1 MAVTFP
7 VGFNIVGSDPIDSRI
22 VVANQSARLSFSSVN
37 IYEGM
42 LVYQKDNDSLYV
54 LTDTSKWNLND
65 GWTLVGPVTAIIA
78 GTNISASSTTGSV
91 TLALS
96 SSVSISDITASYV
109 TGGTAIFNSLT
120 GTYINSDL
128 LSGSSLIISAS
139 AISASNY
146 IGLPSGLTVG
156 GSDTQI
162 QFNSGSVFS
171 GSANLTFDYDTSI
184 LSGTTAQFSTI
195 TGSSVSSS
203 NYIGDGANIINLTS
217 SNINNFTN
225 DVRAQFSA
233 GTNIQINNG
242 AISASSTT
250 AGGSDTQIQFNSGS
264 TFSGS
269 ANLTYNYSS
278 NILSGTTAQFTYI
291 TSSNLSSSNYIGDAS
306 QLINIT
312 SSNISNFTNDVRA
325 QFSAGNN
332 IQINNGAISA
342 SITVAGGS
350 DTQIQ
355 FNSGSSFS
363 GSSNL
368 TYDYSSNILSGTT
381 AQFNTIT
388 GSTITGSFVRTTE
401 LTASTIS
408 ASSYLGINTNAAG
421 ADTQIQFNSGSAF
434 NGSSNLT
441 YDYSIGQMTLTG
453 TLVVSGTLY
462 ANEYHTNIISSS
474 IIYSSG
480 STKFGDDASDVHEFT
495 GSIYAGVISGTT
507 AQFTSL
513 TGSGSSITDLT
524 ASNISNFTNDVRA
537 QISAGT
543 GIQINAGV
551 ISASNIPNSS
561 LQNSA
566 VSIGNTVFSLGSTGS
581 TIQGLSELTSSFI
594 SGATSV
600 FTTLTSSNITGTT
613 IQIDTVTSSYSS
625 VGTLSV
631 TSGIIVDNSSFS
643 FGYTNVTTNYQMT
656 TSSCIIG
663 VSASSALTLTLPSAS
678 QVSSGR
684 YFIIK
689 DEAGNSSTYNITIS
703 CSVGSGDTI
712 DNISSSVINVNNGS
726 YTIYRG
732 ESNKYYI
739 V

>member
-7 VGFNIVGSDPIDSRI
+7 TGFNVVNADPIDSRI
-22 VVANQSARLSFSSVN
+22 VVANQAGRLGFSSVN
-37 IYEGM
+37 VYEG
-42 LVYQKDNDSLYV
+42 LVVYQKDNDSLYV

-139 AISASNY
+139 TISASNY

-156 GSDTQI
+156 GSDTQIQFNSGSTFSGSSNLIYNYTTNTLSGTTARFNIVTGSNITGSNAEITYLTASVISASSYLGISTTTSAGGADKQI

-184 LSGTTAQFSTI
+184 LSGTTTQFSTI

-217 SNINNFTN
+217 SNIN
-225 DVRAQFSA
+225 
-233 GTNIQINNG
+233 
-242 AISASSTT
+242 
-250 AGGSDTQIQFNSGS
+250 
-264 TFSGS
+264 
-269 ANLTYNYSS
+269 
-278 NILSGTTAQFTYI
+278 
-291 TSSNLSSSNYIGDAS
+291 
-306 QLINIT
+306 
-312 SSNISNFTNDVRA
+312 NFTNDVRA

-388 GSTITGSFVRTTE
+388 GSTITGSLVRTTE

-613 IQIDTVTSSYSS
+613 IQVDTVTSSYSS

-643 FGYTNVTTNYQMT
+643 FGYTKVTTNYQMT
-656 TSSCIIG
+656 TASCIVG

-689 DEAGNSSTYNITIS
+689 DEAGNSATNNIIIS
-703 CSVGSGDTI
+703 CSLGSGDTI
-712 DNISSSVINVNNGS
+712 DNISSSVISVNNGS